1 MAGIVGL
8 TELQHTNGNS
18 MLTVA
23 TTGDG
28 NVKSEGGAATTSLQQ
43 GLTKQWSKYDQLNSS
58 TVDDSFNTTSIT
70 DTATGKYVSNFTNNM
85 NNANY
90 SASGSCIGIGH
101 YYGITTGPHS
111 SEALTTSAYGMRTI
125 RVDTEALA
133 DMTEDST
140 TLNGDLA

>member
-1 MAGIVGL
+1 MTSQLNVDTIVDKAGSGG
-8 TELQHTNGNS
+8 T
-18 MLTVA
+18 
-23 TTGDG
+23 
-28 NVKSEGGAATTSLQQ
+28 NVKIGNTSVTVSEGGSATTNTAQ

-90 SASGSCIGIGH
+90 SASGSCIGIGY